1 MLGHFVFTDTFVL
14 SILLV
19 IRKEE
24 CDRKWLYQYLLSI
37 AIKCKR
43 LNLSIFPLECHIVG
57 ATLYDYAGILCLQM
71 WTSKIIGLKVWLF
84 PDCDRKWFYQYL
96 LSIAVK

>member
-1 MLGHFVFTDTFVL
+1 MLGHFVLTDTFVL

-43 LNLSIFPLECHIVG
+43 LNLSIFLLNVIQLGIHFTTMLEFCVDIKDNL
-57 ATLYDYAGILCLQM
+57 T
-71 WTSKIIGLKVWLF
+71 
-84 PDCDRKWFYQYL
+84 
-96 LSIAVK
+96 

>member
-1 MLGHFVFTDTFVL
+1 MLGHFVLTDIFVL

-37 AIKCKR
+37 AITCKR
-43 LNLSIFPLECHIVG
+43 LNLSIFLLNVIQ
-57 ATLYDYAGILCLQM
+57 L
-71 WTSKIIGLKVWLF
+71 GLHF
-84 PDCDRKWFYQYL
+84 TTM
-96 LSIAVK
+96 LSSNVDIKDNLT

>member
-37 AIKCKR
+37 AQTYY
-43 LNLSIFPLECHIVG
+43 FPLECHTVRD
-57 ATLYDYAGILCLQM
+57 TLYNYAVILCLQM
-71 WTSKIIGLKVWLF
+71 WTSKII
-84 PDCDRKWFYQYL
+84 
-96 LSIAVK
+96 